1 MKKLYLLSTFIFAVF
16 IVQAQST
23 TNSIG
28 LAGSCLN
35 SDEGTIELLI
45 DLSLNCPEADPD
57 GELSGTAE
65 LGFHSGING
74 WSSGIDWDDPNAV
87 TAVNNG
93 NDTFMVSLH
102 VFDYYGIEFGDLE
115 DLQIVLNNGIA
126 NPDDPWTLMVKDS
139 IDDVAWNNPC
149 SNLMLFIDQTPNC
162 GTSSISSLSFQPNI
176 TVSPNP
182 FKERVL
188 IEFENPNHESMDV
201 QITTLTGQIVRLI
214 KGQTGERVLI
224 ERDGLPTGIYF
235 VSIWNINGQSST
247 VKMVVK

>member
-1 MKKLYLLSTFIFAVF
+1 MKKLYLLSTFILMAF
-16 IVQAQST
+16 IVLAQST

-35 SDEGTIELLI
+35 PDEGTIDFI
-45 DLSLNCPEADPD
+45 FDLSLNCPEADPN

-65 LGFHSGING
+65 LGFHTGING

-93 NDTFMVSLH
+93 NDTFMVSLN
-102 VFDYYGIEFGDLE
+102 VFDYYGIELGDLE
-115 DLQIVLNNGIA
+115 DIQIVLNNGIA
-126 NPDDPWTLMVKDS
+126 NPSDPWSLTVKDS
-139 IDDVAWNNPC
+139 TDDVAWGNPC
-149 SNLMLFIDQTPNC
+149 SNLMLFIDQTPTC
-162 GTSSISSLSFQPNI
+162 DASSISSITFQPDLRI
-176 TVSPNP
+176 SPNP

-188 IEFENPNHESMDV
+188 MEFKNPNHESMDL
-201 QITTLTGQIVRLI
+201 QITTITGQIVRII

-235 VSIWNINGQSST
+235 ASIWNTKGQSST